1 METMKFLDRFTDHPG
16 ETSNPQ
22 TYWEHGKFAAGNS
35 FKLIVACF
43 AGLIHAVY
51 PPAFPFYTSTRV
63 IRAFKKLVESDRHIN
78 ELRTEFGE
86 SNVYMHHYGANPSK
100 IIIAIEEIKHD

>member
-1 METMKFLDRFTDHPG
+1 MKFLDRFTDHPG
-16 ETSNPQ
+16 DTANPQ
-22 TYWEHGKFAAGNS
+22 TYWQHGKFAAGNS

-63 IRAFKKLVESDRHIN
+63 IRAFKKLVESDRHVV
-78 ELRTEFGE
+78 ELRAEFGE
-86 SNVYMHHYGANPSK
+86 NNVYLNYYGDDNPNK
-100 IIIAIEEIKHD
+100 IIIAIEQRKR